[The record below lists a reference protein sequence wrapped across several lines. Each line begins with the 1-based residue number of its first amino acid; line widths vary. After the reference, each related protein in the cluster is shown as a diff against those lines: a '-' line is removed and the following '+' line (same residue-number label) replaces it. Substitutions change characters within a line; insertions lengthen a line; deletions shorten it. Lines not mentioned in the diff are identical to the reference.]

1 MLQPWLLEPLP
12 RKRLAWKLRDL
23 AQIKTRALIRLTPKG
38 LISIVVVP
46 LVHRANIII
55 INILQVGLNVYDKC
69 TSSVHHHYHHHHHH
83 SILKLYYYN
92 QYKKT
97 HWILFIIP
105 YAPHHP
111 STYLGLIFI
120 RFSLAISFHFAA
132 RSFLS
137 SLLNTIVFS
146 LDLLSLKGFLF
157 INLGKFFSASCFS
170 SSFPWSGYP
179 FDILLFFPRFNI
191 NWLLLTVVFKRV

>member
-1 MLQPWLLEPLP
+1 M
-12 RKRLAWKLRDL
+12 
-23 AQIKTRALIRLTPKG
+23 T
-38 LISIVVVP
+38 S
-46 LVHRANIII
+46 VHHQFITIII
-55 INILQVGLNVYDKC
+55 IIIIIIIPSLSCCISTTNTKKNKLNPF
-69 TSSVHHHYHHHHHH
+69 HH
-83 SILKLYYYN
+83 S
-92 QYKKT
+92 
-97 HWILFIIP
+97 P
-105 YAPHHP
+105 CSSHP

-170 SSFPWSGYP
+170 SCFPWSGYP

-191 NWLLLTVVFKRV
+191 N